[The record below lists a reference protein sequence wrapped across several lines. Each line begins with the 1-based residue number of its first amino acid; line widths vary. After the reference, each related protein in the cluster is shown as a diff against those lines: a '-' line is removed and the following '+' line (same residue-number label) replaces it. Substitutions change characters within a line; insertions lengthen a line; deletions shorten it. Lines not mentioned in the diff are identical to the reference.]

1 MADEQ
6 KTIWVKARPEMGE
19 RNALWERHPAHPGG
33 EIFVQ
38 GDEPVEVAETPEVMA
53 RLAPRL
59 QDGGT
64 LVRLEGD
71 ALKQAQQ
78 AQKLRG
84 QQTVAAR
91 EGAQAAAQGDAA
103 AAAKS
108 EERVA
113 SLEQQVADLNA
124 KLATITAPTEV
135 ATGDGATSAQL
146 AAGAK
151 PAKSAEK

>member
-1 MADEQ
+1 MADET
-6 KTIWVKARPEMGE
+6 KTIWVKARPEMGD
-19 RNALWERHPAHPGG
+19 RNALWERDAAHPGG
-33 EIFVQ
+33 EVFVA
-38 GDEPVEVAETPEVMA
+38 GDEPVEVAQTPEVMA

-78 AQKLRG
+78 AHQLRQ

-91 EGAQAAAQGDAA
+91 EGAQAAASGDAQ

-108 EERVA
+108 DRRVED
-113 SLEQQVADLNA
+113 LQRQVDALNA
-124 KLATITAPTEV
+124 KVEAMVAPTPV
-135 ATGDGATSAQL
+135 ATGEGGTSTQL

-151 PAKSAEK
+151 PAKPEGK